1 VTLTR
6 RAEADELRVPI
17 AVAFGVLI
25 VVPELIVVYHC
36 ESETAWAAVG
46 MRRSPPAVE
55 KP

>member
-6 RAEADELRVPI
+6 RAEADKVRVPRLI

-36 ESETAWAAVG
+36 ESETVWAAVG
-46 MRRSPPAVE
+46 MRSDTACG
-55 KP
+55 